1 MVGMF
6 SVVRQS
12 GIPDVMGQSRRS
24 GHVRDLS
31 AYPSIAV
38 EMRWCVKRRDVP
50 RAEVTR
56 PSLWK
61 ARLAHALQRMVPIR
75 RILVDLL
82 FCVDPDREI
91 GLFAQDLGD
100 LGARFLIA
108 AQISVYSATE
118 RSCAT
123 CSRAPSSRGS
133 GVSEVVSPSAASIPS
148 TLACR

>member
-1 MVGMF
+1 MAQADTGRALRVFAATAPLRVAVQQIIVCPTSVGP
-6 SVVRQS
+6 SAWTC
-12 GIPDVMGQSRRS
+12 VMGQSRRS

-82 FCVDPDREI
+82 FCVDPDR
-91 GLFAQDLGD
+91 
-100 LGARFLIA
+100 
-108 AQISVYSATE
+108 
-118 RSCAT
+118 
-123 CSRAPSSRGS
+123 
-133 GVSEVVSPSAASIPS
+133 
-148 TLACR
+148 

>member
-1 MVGMF
+1 QIIVCPTSVGP
-6 SVVRQS
+6 SAWTC
-12 GIPDVMGQSRRS
+12 VMGQSRRS

-75 RILVDLL
+75 TILVDLL
-82 FCVDPDREI
+82 FWVDPDREI
-91 GLFAQDLGD
+91 RLFAQDLGD

-108 AQISVYSATE
+108 AQISV
-118 RSCAT
+118 
-123 CSRAPSSRGS
+123 
-133 GVSEVVSPSAASIPS
+133 
-148 TLACR
+148 CRCKISMV